1 MLPRIFAWR
10 QVYFQLSTYLHV
22 CSYFTSIDTQLVVIF
37 LCGQMQT
44 STSNQTSKCMTDNIL
59 GERAQLLKPLEII
72 DTIGVGFVIGQSE
85 LTHKIILIILQMN
98 YGLV

>member
-1 MLPRIFAWR
+1 
-10 QVYFQLSTYLHV
+10 
-22 CSYFTSIDTQLVVIF
+22 
-37 LCGQMQT
+37 
-44 STSNQTSKCMTDNIL
+44 MTDNIL